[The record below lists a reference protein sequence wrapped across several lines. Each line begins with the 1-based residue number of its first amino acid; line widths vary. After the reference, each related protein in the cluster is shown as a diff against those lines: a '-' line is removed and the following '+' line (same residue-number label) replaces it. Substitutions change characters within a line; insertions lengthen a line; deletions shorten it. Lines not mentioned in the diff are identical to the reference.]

1 MGSADRVLRRTAEA
15 IEHITGICFKTG
27 PPQRVGA
34 ELEWTTHRA
43 ADPTAHLRAGDLAE
57 ALGVH
62 APVALGNPHPVPLP
76 AGGTVT
82 VEPGGQVEI
91 SSAPARSLA
100 DLHAAVESDRRVLAD
115 LLAGSGIVL
124 GEQGLDP
131 YRTPR
136 RILET
141 PRYAA
146 MERAF
151 GEAGRTMM
159 GATAGLQICL
169 DAGSPEQIPARWAAL
184 HEAGPI
190 LLALFANSSRPGW
203 ASARTAVWHGIDTRR
218 AGPVPSSA
226 DPAVSWA
233 HYALQA
239 PLLCVRRD
247 GGRWDVP
254 PGVTMTDWIEN
265 GRIESGPAGTGSIGT
280 RRIGPR
286 HLRPPMLTEPVTGPP
301 TVADLDYHLNT
312 LFPPVRPRGYLEIRY
327 LDTQPGDEW
336 IAPAAVVT
344 TLLADDEMTGRAREL
359 AAPAAGRWRTAA
371 RLGLTDP
378 PVRAAATALA
388 DLACRNLDRTGL
400 PPAVRDRVTGIVYA
414 RLRRAATREGIHA

>member
-27 PPQRVGA
+27 PPRQVGA

-43 ADPTAHLRAGDLAE
+43 ADPSAYLRPGDLAE

-76 AGGTVT
+76 GGGTVT

-91 SSAPARSLA
+91 SSAPAGSLA
-100 DLHAAVESDRRVLAD
+100 ELHAAVESDRLVLAD
-115 LLAGSGIVL
+115 VLAGSGIVL
-124 GEQGLDP
+124 GDQGLDP
-131 YRTPR
+131 YRKPR
-136 RILET
+136 RILNT

-151 GEAGRTMM
+151 DDAGHTMM
-159 GATAGLQICL
+159 GGTAGLQVCL
-169 DAGSPEQIPARWAAL
+169 DAGEPHQIPARWAVL
-184 HEAGPI
+184 HEAGPA
-190 LLALFANSSRPGW
+190 LLALFANSPRPGW
-203 ASARTAVWHGIDTRR
+203 ASARTAAWHGIDARR

-233 HYALQA
+233 HYALEA
-239 PLLCVRRD
+239 PLLCVRREN
-247 GGRWDVP
+247 GRWDVP
-254 PGVTMTDWIEN
+254 PGVTMADWIEA
-265 GRIESGPAGTGSIGT
+265 GAVEGGPAGSGRIGT

-286 HLRPPMLTEPVTGPP
+286 RLRPPVLTDPITRPP

-312 LFPPVRPRGYLEIRY
+312 LFPPVRPRGYLEVRY
-327 LDTQPGDEW
+327 LDTQPGEEW

-344 TLLADDEMTGRAREL
+344 ALLADDELTGRAREL
-359 AAPAAGRWRTAA
+359 AAPAAGRWDAAA
-371 RLGLTDP
+371 RFGLADH
-378 PVRAAATALA
+378 PVREAAAALA
-388 DLACRNLDRTGL
+388 DLACRHLDRTGL
-400 PPAVRDRVTGIVYA
+400 PPAVQDRVTGIVA
-414 RLRRAATREGIHA
+414 RRLHHAATREGIPA